1 VTYRIDVA
9 PRTERALRKLPI
21 AVQQSVDR
29 LFRVLAEN
37 PRPPGCVK
45 LVGEER
51 VYRVRAG
58 DYRVLYEIYDDRLVV
73 LVVRIAHR
81 RDAYRRL

>member
-9 PRTERALRKLPI
+9 PRAERALRKLPI
-21 AVQQSVDR
+21 TVQQSIDR
-29 LFRVLAEN
+29 LFKVLAEN

-51 VYRVRAG
+51 AYRVRTG

-73 LVVRIAHR
+73 LVVRVAHR
-81 RDAYRRL
+81 RDVYRGL